1 MRFLPFLLL
10 VLAFPASAIQY
21 QRHVLSNGLT
31 VLLYK
36 DDSAPLVAINVWYKV
51 GSKNEKAG
59 RTGFAHLFEHYMFE
73 CTKHLQEGEYFKRVF
88 KDLGGLANAFTSY
101 DMTNYY
107 AVVPSGGMDEVM
119 RLESSRMGYLQ
130 ECMSLKSLD
139 KQRGI
144 VKNEKRL
151 REGEPYGTMFEEV
164 MGQTFQAPHPY
175 HWPIIG
181 YMKDLDAAT
190 LKDVADFNA
199 DYYLPNN
206 AVLVVAG
213 AVDAAVALARAKFW
227 FEGIKKGPAPPAL
240 NVPAVGGLG
249 GRREKTVTDHK
260 AQMPMLVLAF
270 PIPGKGKPGYNEM
283 NALSSVLSDG
293 RGSRLQ
299 KALKYGAK
307 PLAVMVSAGVL
318 DTHENGVF
326 LIQAIPAPGVTMGDL
341 EKAIRAELDAVTQS
355 GIKPEELK
363 RVQARLKTAFYDGLQ
378 SVEGVARALAE
389 GEAVAGDPEIF
400 IDGEVS
406 AIDALTPQAVGTA
419 AQRLKPDDTSV
430 VKIVPDAK

>member
-1 MRFLPFLLL
+1 MRFLPLFLL
-10 VLAFPASAIQY
+10 VLALPAQALQY

-31 VLLYK
+31 VLLYR
-36 DDSAPLVAINVWYKV
+36 DDSAPLVAVNVWYKV

-59 RTGFAHLFEHYMFE
+59 RTGFAHFFEHYMFE

-88 KDLGGLANAFTSY
+88 KELGGLANAFTSY

-107 AVVPSGGMDEVM
+107 AVVPSGGMDEVL
-119 RLESSRMGYLQ
+119 RLESSRMGFLQ
-130 ECMSLKSLD
+130 DCMSQKALD

-164 MGQTFQAPHPY
+164 MGQTFSAPHPY
-175 HWPIIG
+175 NWPIIG

-213 AVDAAVALARAKFW
+213 AVDPAVALARAKFW
-227 FEGIKKGPAPPAL
+227 FADIKKGPAPPAL
-240 NVPAVGGLG
+240 NAPAVPGLG
-249 GRREKTVTDHK
+249 GRREKTVTDPK
-260 AQMPMLVLAF
+260 AQMPMLVMAF
-270 PIPGKGKPGYNEM
+270 PIPGKGKPGYNEL

-293 RGSRLQ
+293 QGSRLQ
-299 KALKYGAK
+299 KALTAGAK
-307 PLAVMVSAGVL
+307 PLVVSVNAGIL

-326 LIQAIPAPGVTMGDL
+326 LIQAIPAPGVAMDDL
-341 EKAIRAELDAVTQS
+341 EKAVRAVLDAVVTG
-355 GIKPEELK
+355 GIKPAELK
-363 RVQARLKTAFYDGLQ
+363 RVQAKLKTAFYDGLQ
-378 SVEGVARALAE
+378 SVEGVAQALAE
-389 GEAVAGDPEIF
+389 GEAVSGDPEAF
-400 IDGEVS
+400 VDGQVK
-406 AIDALTPQAVGTA
+406 AINALTPQAVAGA
-419 AQRLKPDDTSV
+419 AKRLADDNASV
-430 VKIVPDAK
+430 VKIVPENK